1 MDFLKHAAEAVSSP
15 LGLTALLLLAGT
27 AASFSRRRRQPARRL
42 LLAGAA
48 LFLAGTFTPLAEIL
62 VWNLERDYPPLPAP
76 PAGQPAPWV
85 VVLSGYGEDHP
96 GVPGTSALSGETIGR
111 LSEGVRLYRLMAG
124 SKLVLSGGR
133 LHKDSRPVS
142 VIMAE
147 YLKQQGIPAEDILTE
162 ERSLTTYEN
171 MVEIRKILGDRPFIL
186 VTSALDLRRALAV
199 ARKQGMQ
206 PIAAP
211 ARIWMLQKWPRGMS
225 WPQFG
230 LAVLEAFADPSAERW
245 TYLQLAYH
253 EYLGYAWYG
262 LLGRL

>member
-1 MDFLKHAAEAVSSP
+1 MDFLRHAAEAVLSP

-27 AASFSRRRRQPARRL
+27 AAGYSRRRRQLGRRL
-42 LLAGAA
+42 MLAGAA

-62 VWNLERDYPPLPAP
+62 VWNLERDYPPLTVP
-76 PAGQPAPWV
+76 PAIQPAPWV

-96 GVPGTSALSGETIGR
+96 GIPVTSGLTRETIGR
-111 LSEGVRLYRLMAG
+111 LSEGVRIYRLMAG

-133 LHKDSRPVS
+133 VHKDSRPVS

-147 YLKQQGIPAEDILTE
+147 HLKQQGIPAEDILTE

-171 MVEIRKILGDRPFIL
+171 MVEIRKILQERPFIL
-186 VTSALDLRRALAV
+186 VTSALDLRRAMAV

-211 ARIWMLQKWPRGMS
+211 ACIRMLQNWPGEMS
-225 WPQFG
+225 WSGFG
-230 LAVLEAFADPSAERW
+230 LALVEAFADPSAERW
-245 TYLQLAYH
+245 VYLQWAYH
-253 EYLGYAWYG
+253 EYLGYVWYR